1 MRSENR
7 ELHSFA
13 ALRRGRNQRLA
24 TKRAST
30 SPSNGAAR
38 RCPPVSGNPLPAK
51 SLRTGRQQRPACG
64 RLHRPG
70 PVRPPQHQ
78 TSCPAP
84 QLTHRHPRHFPRIS
98 PTIISRDRQWEPLES
113 PRFIDPEHPLVAPA
127 GRAKRQLKRRCKWG
141 AALKSGG
148 SAQNESK
155 FSVISSR
162 RQPSGRRDGFRLTP
176 LRMCSCGRG
185 LARACLL
192 VLPWSVCLGRPAE
205 SRARPGRAH
214 SAAETAI
221 PVALVVDFR
230 ALQVASNDLGAPAR
244 S

>member
-7 ELHSFA
+7 ELDSFA

-51 SLRTGRQQRPACG
+51 SVGTGRQQRPACG

-70 PVRPPQHQ
+70 LVRPPQHQ

-84 QLTHRHPRHFPRIS
+84 QLTHRHPRHFPHIS

-113 PRFIDPEHPLVAPA
+113 PRFIDPEHPLVEDPRGRILKSIDRSKIFGSPPRSGRQSRVRFNFSRVRFQVIRTGHMNFQSGHRGADKSGENSESA
-127 GRAKRQLKRRCKWG
+127 SRAKKIYRSKKIRC
-141 AALKSGG
+141 
-148 SAQNESK
+148 
-155 FSVISSR
+155 
-162 RQPSGRRDGFRLTP
+162 
-176 LRMCSCGRG
+176 
-185 LARACLL
+185 
-192 VLPWSVCLGRPAE
+192 
-205 SRARPGRAH
+205 
-214 SAAETAI
+214 
-221 PVALVVDFR
+221 
-230 ALQVASNDLGAPAR
+230 
-244 S
+244 